1 MLASLQEQAWLMM
14 GIPSVLAYLRYIPYA
29 CLSFTLIAG
38 CGTTTRE
45 PAVVDR
51 LAGVIEAALS
61 SAR

>member
-1 MLASLQEQAWLMM
+1 MM

-51 LAGVIEAALS
+51 LAGVIEATLS